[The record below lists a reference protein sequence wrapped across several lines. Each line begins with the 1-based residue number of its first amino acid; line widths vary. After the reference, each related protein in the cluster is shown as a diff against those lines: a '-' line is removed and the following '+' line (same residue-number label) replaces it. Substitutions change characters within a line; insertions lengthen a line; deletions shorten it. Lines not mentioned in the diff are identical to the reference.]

1 MSFVFYRAIWAEK
14 WGVNTRVSVFLFR
27 CLASITEA
35 GDSLVTL
42 RSRDPGLEPAARER
56 VISSRLESRQ
66 MTSLSCEAADRALT
80 LCEDCLLGPD
90 IARGHEAAPPAR
102 DRGYPEGQTLGV
114 RPVKPSTR
122 LATQLGRPAPGTL
135 TITINE
141 NVTAGSQESRA
152 LNFKKKKCWCNK
164 INGHIL
170 RFYFPRQNCCGQFVI
185 VMILH

>member
-90 IARGHEAAPPAR
+90 IARGHEAASPAR
-102 DRGYPEGQTLGV
+102 DHPQKIIFIEERELCCAKPKPE
-114 RPVKPSTR
+114 
-122 LATQLGRPAPGTL
+122 
-135 TITINE
+135 NDC
-141 NVTAGSQESRA
+141 GSH
-152 LNFKKKKCWCNK
+152 NFKMNFDES
-164 INGHIL
+164 L
-170 RFYFPRQNCCGQFVI
+170 RERRIVNNVI
-185 VMILH
+185 